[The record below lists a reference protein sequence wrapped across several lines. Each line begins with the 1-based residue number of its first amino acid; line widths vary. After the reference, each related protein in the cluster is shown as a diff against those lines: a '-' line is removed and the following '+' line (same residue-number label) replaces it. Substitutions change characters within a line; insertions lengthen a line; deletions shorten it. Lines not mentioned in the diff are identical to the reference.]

1 MQLYSFRLVSGTRI
15 DVEASTPEAGYN
27 KLNSLPMFKPML
39 TEYYLE
45 IGHNSRKGKA
55 LKRLLMLD
63 ERKIEYESK
72 INLDEV
78 D

>member
-1 MQLYSFRLVSGTRI
+1 
-15 DVEASTPEAGYN
+15 
-27 KLNSLPMFKPML
+27 MFKPML

-72 INLDEV
+72 ISLGENN
-78 D
+78 

>member
-1 MQLYSFRLVSGTRI
+1 
-15 DVEASTPEAGYN
+15 
-27 KLNSLPMFKPML
+27 MFKPML

-45 IGHNSRKGKA
+45 IGQNSRKGKA